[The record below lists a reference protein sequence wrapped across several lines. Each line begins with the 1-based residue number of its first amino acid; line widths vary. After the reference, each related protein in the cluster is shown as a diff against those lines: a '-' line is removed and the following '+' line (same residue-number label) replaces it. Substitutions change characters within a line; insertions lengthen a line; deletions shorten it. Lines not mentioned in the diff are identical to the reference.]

1 MSRSQGPILVVDDD
15 PALRRSSTRILAREG
30 YEVVEATTVA
40 DARRV
45 LQDVEVPIVLLDVN
59 MPEESGLVLLE
70 ELSGASPRT
79 ACIMVT
85 AADSRELAEAAL
97 EHGAYG
103 YVIKPFSPNEILIT
117 VSNGVRRRR
126 LELDQME
133 RQQRLQV
140 AVSDRTRDLWNSS
153 LQLERREDQLRL
165 ANVETVRRLALA
177 AEFRDIETAHHVE
190 RVGDYAAILARATGH
205 DDGYVTRLTLAAAL
219 HDVGKIGIPDGLLRK
234 PGALTSD
241 ERSTMQ
247 AHTLI
252 GHAIL
257 SGASF
262 ALLDMAA
269 SIALTHHE
277 HWDGSGY
284 PRSLAGEAI
293 PLEGRITA
301 IADVFDALTSQ
312 RVYRKA
318 YHPME
323 AVQMMK
329 KGRGAEFDPALLDVF
344 LTQMHTVL
352 EVSEIEPVGKV
363 LPAGL

>member
-1 MSRSQGPILVVDDD
+1 MRAAPEGPILVVDDD
-15 PALRRSSTRILAREG
+15 PALRRSSARVLAREG
-30 YEVVEATTVA
+30 YEVVEAASVSE
-40 DARRV
+40 ARSV
-45 LQDVEVPIVLLDVN
+45 LEDVKVPIVLLDVN
-59 MPEESGLVLLE
+59 MPEESGLVLLS
-70 ELSGASPRT
+70 ELSGESPRT
-79 ACIMVT
+79 VCIMVT
-85 AADSRELAEAAL
+85 AADSRDLGEAAL

-117 VSNGVRRRR
+117 VSNGIRRRR
-126 LELDQME
+126 LELDQLE
-133 RQQRLQV
+133 QQERLQL
-140 AVSDRTRDLWNSS
+140 AVTDRTRDLWNSS

-190 RVGDYAAILARATGH
+190 RVGDYAAVIARTTHH
-205 DDGYVTRLTLAAAL
+205 DEDYVTRLTLAAAL
-219 HDVGKIGIPDGLLRK
+219 HDIGKIGVPDGLLRK
-234 PGALTSD
+234 PGTLTRE
-241 ERSTMQ
+241 ERKTMQ
-247 AHTLI
+247 SHTLI

-284 PRSLAGEAI
+284 PRGLAGDDI

-301 IADVFDALTSQ
+301 IADVFDALTSD

-318 YHPME
+318 YHPVE

-329 KGRGAEFDPALLDVF
+329 KGRGAEFDPVLLDAFV
-344 LTQMHTVL
+344 TQMHTVL
-352 EVSEIEPVGKV
+352 DINEVEPV
-363 LPAGL
+363 

>member
-1 MSRSQGPILVVDDD
+1 MNGAAGPILVVDDD
-15 PALRRSSTRILAREG
+15 LALRRSSTRILAREG
-30 YEVVEATTVA
+30 YEVVEAASVGE
-40 DARRV
+40 ARAA
-45 LQDVEVPIVLLDVN
+45 LEGVEIPIVLLDVN
-59 MPEESGLVLLE
+59 MPEESGLVLLA
-70 ELSGASPRT
+70 ELAAASPRT

-85 AADSRELAEAAL
+85 AADSRDLGEAAL

-103 YVIKPFSPNEILIT
+103 YVIKPFSPNEILIS
-117 VSNGVRRRR
+117 VSNGIRRRR
-126 LELDQME
+126 LELDQLE
-133 RQQRLQV
+133 KRERLQL
-140 AVSDRTRDLWNSS
+140 AVTERTRDLWKSS

-190 RVGDYAAILARATGH
+190 RVGDYAAVIARATGH
-205 DDGYVTRLTLAAAL
+205 DAGYVTRLTLAAVL
-219 HDVGKIGIPDGLLRK
+219 HDIGKIGVPDALLRK
-234 PGALTSD
+234 PEALTD
-241 ERSTMQ
+241 EERTTMQ

-277 HWDGSGY
+277 RWDGSGY
-284 PRSLAGEAI
+284 PRGLSGDDI

-301 IADVFDALTSQ
+301 IADVFDALTSH

-318 YHPME
+318 YHPVQ
-323 AVQMMK
+323 AAQMMK
-329 KGRGAEFDPALLDVF
+329 EDRGIAFDPDLLDAF
-344 LTQMHTVL
+344 FTQMHTVL
-352 EVSEIEPVGKV
+352 EINDMESIGKESR
-363 LPAGL
+363 AGL